1 MKKILVYLP
10 TIAKAVGGG
19 VATQAEMTVSH
30 AEKQGTPI
38 VRYNPW
44 ETYNWDE
51 FGAVHIFRADY
62 ETHNF
67 AKLIKDKGIP
77 LLVSPVFFSNHSPKR
92 IRLLGKITSFIRKI
106 FSGVR
111 SDFDYVSEVVHCAD
125 QLFPNTTDESQ
136 LICDAFDIDSSLCTV
151 VHNGVS
157 DRFGTAS
164 PDSFIEKYGDKD
176 IVLTVANLGF
186 SRKNMLRSIKAMAK
200 TDLPYYIIGPFYE
213 NSYGKECLRKI
224 NSTENIHYIGQLDN
238 SDPLLAAA
246 FANTK
251 LFLLPSL
258 FETPGIASMEAALA
272 GAEIVTTPLGGTKDY
287 FENLATYVDPYSE
300 DSIREGVIAAVNKAP
315 LNPKTHIESHF
326 LWQEIGKKMN
336 NIYSGY
342 LK

>member
-19 VATQAEMTVSH
+19 VATQAEMTVYH
-30 AEKQGTPI
+30 AEQQGTPI

-67 AKLIKDKGIP
+67 AKLIKEKGIP
-77 LLVSPVFFSNHSPKR
+77 LLVSPVFFSNHNAKR
-92 IRLLGKITSFIRKI
+92 IRLLSKGTSLIRKI

-125 QLFPNTTDESQ
+125 ELFPNTTDESQ
-136 LICDAFDIDSSLCTV
+136 LICNAFNVKSSRCTV
-151 VHNGVS
+151 VPNGVS
-157 DRFGTAS
+157 DRFSTAT
-164 PDSFIEKYGDKD
+164 PDLFITKYGDTD

-186 SRKNMLRSIKAMAK
+186 SRKNALRTIKAMAD
-200 TDLPYYIIGPFYE
+200 TDLPYYIIGPYYE
-213 NSYGKECLRKI
+213 NRYGKECLKEI
-224 NSTENIHYIGQLDN
+224 KNAENIHYIGQLKND
-238 SDPLLAAA
+238 DPLLASA

-258 FETPGIASMEAALA
+258 FETPGIASLEAALA
-272 GAEIVTTPLGGTKDY
+272 GAEIVTTPFGGTKDY
-287 FENLATYVDPYSE
+287 FDKLATYVDPFSV
-300 DSIREGVIAAVNKAP
+300 DSIREGVISALEQSP
-315 LNPKTHIESHF
+315 HSPKDHIQSNF
-326 LWQEIGKKMN
+326 LWQEIGIRMN
-336 NIYSGY
+336 KIYSKY